1 MSRKVIIV
9 RGFSVNIAG
18 RVKNFPLPLTQPLF
32 PLFEA
37 IVNSFQALEERKI
50 HEKNFSNA
58 HIYIKLQR
66 DGQTTI
72 KEDNKMQPIQ
82 NIVIEDNGI
91 GFNKDNFNSFIE
103 SDSDYKSDKGGK
115 GVGRFSWLKT
125 FSKVEIEST
134 YKENSLFHKRK
145 FEFNTEE
152 NGIDDSVSEIKSAV
166 DNCTI
171 IKLVDFKD
179 NYKKEASKQIDTIAI
194 KIIQHCL
201 IYFMD
206 NECPT
211 VIITDGEIKL
221 SLNNIFNE
229 KINTDN
235 NSEEI
240 IIGDKKF
247 DLLHVKITDALFD
260 GNKLFLCANNRV
272 VSTKD
277 LSSQIVDLDKQ
288 MCKDKKFWYIGVV
301 TSEYFDNNVDM
312 NRLSFNIPEKRLPQ
326 SFLQDPSME
335 EIIKEVCDKIEIY
348 LKTFL
353 DEVRNEKNKNIKEYI
368 VKEAPQFRHL
378 LRYKKDEIAKIKPN
392 LSEDKLDDEL
402 QKIKRDFDKEI
413 KNENNELLKKLN
425 KGVVDY
431 ADYEKRMQVQIA
443 KISDSNSSVLAEYV
457 AHRKVIIDLMEYGIN
472 KKEDGKFNKENFI
485 HNIIYPMRTDSDI
498 TDYSNHNLWLI
509 DERLSYCAYISSD
522 MPFNQDNN
530 NDRPDIM
537 ALNDLLKHPF
547 AVSEDS
553 NDGTEF
559 GTIVIFEFKRPMRN
573 DYNDSDNP
581 ITQLYDYVDEIK
593 SGKVKDKNGRP
604 IRVGNNTKF
613 YLYVVCDVLSK
624 MERII
629 NHNSLKITP
638 DGLGYYTYNDVYNAF
653 VEVLPYNKI
662 INDAKKRNKILF
674 DKLGLL

>member
-1 MSRKVIIV
+1 MKN
-9 RGFSVNIAG
+9 FSVNIAG
-18 RVKNFPLPLTQPLF
+18 RIKNFPLPLTQPLF

-50 HEKNFSNA
+50 YEKNFSNA
-58 HIYIKLQR
+58 HICIKLQR
-66 DGQTTI
+66 DGQATI
-72 KEDNKMQPIQ
+72 KEANKMQPIQ
-82 NIVIEDNGI
+82 NIVVEDNGI

-103 SDSDYKSDKGGK
+103 SDSDYKSDRGGK
-115 GVGRFSWLKT
+115 GVGRFSWLKA

-134 YKENSLFHKRK
+134 YKENLLFHKRK

-152 NGIDDSVSEIKSAV
+152 NGIDDSVSEINSAV

-179 NYKKEASKQIDTIAI
+179 NYKKEAPKQIDTIAI

-201 IYFMD
+201 IYFMN

-211 VIITDGEIKL
+211 VTITDGESNL

-247 DLLHVKITDALFD
+247 NLLHVKITDALFD

-272 VSTKD
+272 VSTQE
-277 LSSQIVDLDKQ
+277 LSRQIVDLDKQ
-288 MCKDKKFWYIGVV
+288 ICKDKKFWYIGVV

-312 NRLSFNIPEKRLPQ
+312 NRLSFSIPEKKLEQ
-326 SFLQDPSME
+326 SFLENPSME
-335 EIIKEVCDKIEIY
+335 EIINIVCNKIEFY
-348 LKTFL
+348 LKNFL
-353 DEVRNEKNKNIKEYI
+353 DEVRDKKNKYIEEYI
-368 VKEAPQFRHL
+368 TKEAPQFRHL
-378 LRYKKDEIAKIKPN
+378 LRYKPNEIAKIKPDLN
-392 LSEDKLDDEL
+392 EDKLDEEL
-402 QKIKRDFDKEI
+402 QKIKRNFDKEI
-413 KNENNELLKKLN
+413 KNENNELLEKLN

-431 ADYEKRMQVQIA
+431 EDYEKRMQAQIA

-522 MPFNQDNN
+522 MPFNQDNK

-537 ALNDLLKHPF
+537 ALNDLLNHPF